1 LGIYQFHG
9 LKIIWNLGY
18 KKDRMGEDHKVEVE
32 ELVRL
37 RVMEIE
43 IFLSPQH
50 SGKNHVPSNE
60 IKSTCVI
67 PQFLASMCIL
77 YASTDIL
84 YCNPHILS
92 HSNDKRIQIG

>member
-18 KKDRMGEDHKVEVE
+18 KKDRMGEDHKVEMD

-50 SGKNHVPSNE
+50 SGKNHVPSHE

-67 PQFLASMCIL
+67 LRFLASICIL
-77 YASTDIL
+77 HASTDIL
-84 YCNPHILS
+84 YCDLQILS
-92 HSNDKRIQIG
+92 HSNDKWIQIG